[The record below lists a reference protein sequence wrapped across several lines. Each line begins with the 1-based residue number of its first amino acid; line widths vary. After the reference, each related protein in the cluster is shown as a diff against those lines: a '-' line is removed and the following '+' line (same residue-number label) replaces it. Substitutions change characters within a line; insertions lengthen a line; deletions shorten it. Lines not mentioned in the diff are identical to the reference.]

1 MEFGKNLKKIRK
13 RKKLKQSEVGK
24 LIGVTRQT
32 VQKYESGV
40 ISNVPLDKIEKL
52 ATALNCNTSDLLFGT
67 NEMLSNTETDF
78 SEEGTKKLKSLMKK
92 DTISSLELLEQINFF
107 RKKEGK
113 PLTTHRDLLI
123 IIETEFTDIN
133 RKRIKGGMCPETHTE
148 IKEQLQAEGIEISEY
163 SNSQNGQTYTMYLL
177 PIEKAKQ
184 CLLKESKYVRR
195 AVIHYIEELE
205 NKISEKIILKANL
218 FSDDKDIVIASHK
231 RLLELETEEKNKLIE
246 DQRKEIE
253 HNQDVIIGLVK
264 DVDLKDKRA
273 ILNEVVRYRGA
284 NIRERW
290 RLLYKEFEGKFHL
303 NIKARLENY
312 KQTHKVKSTFNKLDY
327 IEKELKL
334 LNELYEIACK
344 IFKSDIDE
352 IIARYKII

>member
-1 MEFGKNLKKIRK
+1 MLE
-13 RKKLKQSEVGK
+13 E
-24 LIGVTRQT
+24 
-32 VQKYESGV
+32 
-40 ISNVPLDKIEKL
+40 PL
-52 ATALNCNTSDLLFGT
+52 F
-67 NEMLSNTETDF
+67 
-78 SEEGTKKLKSLMKK
+78 
-92 DTISSLELLEQINFF
+92 
-107 RKKEGK
+107 
-113 PLTTHRDLLI
+113 
-123 IIETEFTDIN
+123 
-133 RKRIKGGMCPETHTE
+133 
-148 IKEQLQAEGIEISEY
+148 
-163 SNSQNGQTYTMYLL
+163 
-177 PIEKAKQ
+177 
-184 CLLKESKYVRR
+184 
-195 AVIHYIEELE
+195 IEELE

-231 RLLELETEEKNKLIE
+231 RLLKLETEEKNKLIE

-312 KQTHKVKSTFNKLDY
+312 KQTHKVKSSFNKLDY